1 MCICRELEPMAEHQT
16 QNAFKGKEGHFLMV
30 TIPNIAYSKQN
41 IDTQL
46 LYGSRDHFIVPDQV
60 KNHV

>member
-30 TIPNIAYSKQN
+30 TIPNMAYSKQN

-46 LYGSRDHFIVPDQV
+46 LYG
-60 KNHV
+60 